1 MIGELTDQNRT
12 DLKQTPNLLKM
23 YGDIIAD
30 QERCG
35 FIEKVPTCYSD
46 NVHYIPHHTVQRDS
60 TTIPIRIV
68 YDCSCHQ
75 SPQYPSLNDRLV
87 VGPPFQNDIWAI
99 LLRFR
104 CHKIGLSTNMEKA
117 FLHASLDK
125 YDRDCTRFL

>member
-1 MIGELTDQNRT
+1 
-12 DLKQTPNLLKM
+12 M

-68 YDCSCHQ
+68 YECRCFQ
-75 SPQYPSLNDRLV
+75 SPQYPNLNDRFV
-87 VGPPFQNDIWAI
+87 VDPPFHNDICAI
-99 LLRFR
+99 LLHF
-104 CHKIGLSTNMEKA
+104 CCVSLSIDIEKS
-117 FLHASLDK
+117 FLFDEC
-125 YDRDCTRFL
+125 D